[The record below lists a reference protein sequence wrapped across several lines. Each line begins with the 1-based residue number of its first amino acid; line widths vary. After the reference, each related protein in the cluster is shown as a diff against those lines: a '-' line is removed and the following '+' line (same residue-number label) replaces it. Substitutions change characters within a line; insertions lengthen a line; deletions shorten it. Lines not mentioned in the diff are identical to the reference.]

1 MNAWLN
7 KIIAGSFC
15 VMGLL
20 SCEKQ
25 DSFTQ
30 VKTGTTPTFSATA
43 TEFTFSQATA
53 GDDAVTYSWSASGD
67 WGYRAVVNYTLQI
80 DEKGNGFRQPTEAFS
95 ANNSLSKTFTV
106 AALNQVI
113 NNMGLA
119 AGRQHELVIRVRA
132 AVDTVGDE
140 VYSDSVLL
148 TVTPYYVPK
157 VYPYVYV
164 PGGYEGWSFDDPRL
178 GALASVN
185 SDKSYEGYLYF
196 PDANTEFKI
205 AAAKSWDINYGDGGG
220 GAMVANGGNMKAAE
234 AGYYRLT
241 ANLNTLTWSLTN
253 TTWSITGSAV
263 AGGAD
268 KAMTF
273 DATTKKWSV
282 TTALQAGS
290 FYFRANNANTIA
302 LSDDDNNGVLT
313 AGSAGAI
320 SIETAGT
327 YTITMDLNN
336 PGNYIY
342 TLAL

>member
-7 KIIAGSFC
+7 KIIAGSLC
-15 VMGLL
+15 VMALV
-20 SCEKQ
+20 SCEKK

-30 VKTGTTPTFSATA
+30 VQTGTKPAFSATA
-43 TEFTFSQATA
+43 TELSFSQADA
-53 GDDAVTYSWSASGD
+53 GNDAVTYSWTASTD

-80 DEKGNGFRQPTEAFS
+80 DQKGNGFRQATDAFS
-95 ANNSLSKTFTV
+95 AGNNLSKTFTV

-119 AGRQHELVIRVRA
+119 AGRQHDLVIRVKA

-157 VYPYVYV
+157 VYPNVYV

-185 SDKSYEGYLYF
+185 NDKKYEGYLYF

-205 AAAKSWDINYGDGGG
+205 AAAKSWDVNYGDGGG
-220 GAMVANGGNMKAAE
+220 GSLVANGGNLKAAE
-234 AGYYRLT
+234 PGFYRLT
-241 ANLNTLTWSLTN
+241 ADLNAMSWTLTN
-253 TTWSITGSAV
+253 TAWSITGNAT
-263 AGGAD
+263 AGAD

-273 DATTKKWSV
+273 DAATRKWSI

-290 FYFRANNANTIA
+290 FYFRANNANTIT

-313 AGSAGAI
+313 AGSTGMI

-342 TLAL
+342 TLNL